1 MISNASSAAS
11 DCAVPIGVPGFWLP
25 PPFAGE
31 GWGGGK
37 DKARPPPQPSPAK
50 LPITGIFGRVWMGK
64 LVSES
69 DVMQAPQAP
78 PQDLDT
84 GRPVVLPPEVAPQV
98 GQHAHCFGEGPGRTA
113 VGAAQVLPP

>member
-50 LPITGIFGRVWMGK
+50 GGREQKRSPRLMVAATESGWKK
-64 LVSES
+64 LEPR
-69 DVMQAPQAP
+69 QAEAAVYRGRRS
-78 PQDLDT
+78 T
-84 GRPVVLPPEVAPQV
+84 RRPVMPSELTEEM
-98 GQHAHCFGEGPGRTA
+98 CR
-113 VGAAQVLPP
+113 L